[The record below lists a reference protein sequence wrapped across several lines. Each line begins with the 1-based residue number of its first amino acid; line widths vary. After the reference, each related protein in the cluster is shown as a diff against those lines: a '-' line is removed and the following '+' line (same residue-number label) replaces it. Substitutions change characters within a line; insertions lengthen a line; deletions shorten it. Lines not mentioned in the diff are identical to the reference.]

1 MMSTKEQELK
11 TLEKIRKIVE
21 DLGEES
27 YIGTAFEGCFE
38 IAEENIEN
46 DFACSM
52 KNRWETER
60 KDAEHFRRLAGKLTD
75 ELEKAKKEN
84 ERLRK
89 KVLPAEDMNRLHA
102 ITCQKRI
109 SEKENMNKA
118 AAKIVE
124 NAENP
129 NSKDFRDAVE
139 EHRNAKKLE
148 EIYQGIAERLTVSLE
163 A

>member
-11 TLEKIRKIVE
+11 ALEKIRKIVE

-52 KNRWETER
+52 KQVGVNGRMRSISVTGR
-60 KDAEHFRRLAGKLTD
+60 KLTD
-75 ELEKAKKEN
+75 ELKKQRRN

-89 KVLPAEDMNRLHA
+89 RFFL
-102 ITCQKRI
+102 QK
-109 SEKENMNKA
+109 
-118 AAKIVE
+118 
-124 NAENP
+124 
-129 NSKDFRDAVE
+129 
-139 EHRNAKKLE
+139 
-148 EIYQGIAERLTVSLE
+148 T
-163 A
+163 

>member
-1 MMSTKEQELK
+1 MSTKEQELK
-11 TLEKIRKIVE
+11 ALEKIRKIVE

-75 ELEKAKKEN
+75 ELEKAKNIVETSTQDWAVAS
-84 ERLRK
+84 ETYWFAWATMRLLVCCM
-89 KVLPAEDMNRLHA
+89 KVDSVTTTAMNTR
-102 ITCQKRI
+102 T
-109 SEKENMNKA
+109 KA
-118 AAKIVE
+118 AME
-124 NAENP
+124 SQYFFP
-129 NSKDFRDAVE
+129 RLPQRPLSSR
-139 EHRNAKKLE
+139 HR
-148 EIYQGIAERLTVSLE
+148 
-163 A
+163 

>member
-11 TLEKIRKIVE
+11 ALEKIRKIVE

-60 KDAEHFRRLAGKLTD
+60 KDAEHFRRLAGKLTV
-75 ELEKAKKEN
+75 ELEKAKKDN
-84 ERLRK
+84 ERLR
-89 KVLPAEDMNRLHA
+89 
-102 ITCQKRI
+102 
-109 SEKENMNKA
+109 
-118 AAKIVE
+118 
-124 NAENP
+124 
-129 NSKDFRDAVE
+129 
-139 EHRNAKKLE
+139 
-148 EIYQGIAERLTVSLE
+148 
-163 A
+163 